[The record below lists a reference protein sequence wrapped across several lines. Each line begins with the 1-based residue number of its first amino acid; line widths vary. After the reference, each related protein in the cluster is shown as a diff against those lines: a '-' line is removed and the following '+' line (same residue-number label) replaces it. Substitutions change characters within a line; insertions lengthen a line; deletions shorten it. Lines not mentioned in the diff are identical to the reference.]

1 MTSKTL
7 AVSEWIQEDMKGNVE
22 EKKKNLRKVIWLCPN
37 YLKEDLH
44 LTEL

>member
-22 EKKKNLRKVIWLCPN
+22 EKKKKSEKG
-37 YLKEDLH
+37 YLALPQLPKRRLAFN
-44 LTEL
+44 

>member
-22 EKKKNLRKVIWLCPN
+22 EKKNLRKVIWLWPN
-37 YLKEDLH
+37 NLKEDLH